1 MKLTSW
7 AFSMIVSTS
16 SGTFAVTSW
25 AVEGLLPPAATSAQ
39 STLIGSHS
47 DGGISVRLADMD
59 SLKAQGSRLKAQGV
73 TPKRYDHYPLSQM
86 KTYHLASDGADY
98 VGGVKRRGL

>member
-7 AFSMIVSTS
+7 AFSMIVSTA

-25 AVEGLLPPAATSAQ
+25 AVEGHLPPAATSAQ

-59 SLKAQGSRLKAQGV
+59 SLKVQGV

>member
-7 AFSMIVSTS
+7 AFSIIVSTA
-16 SGTFAVTSW
+16 SGIFAVTSW
-25 AVEGLLPPAATSAQ
+25 GVEGLLPPAATSAQ

-59 SLKAQGSRLKAQGV
+59 SLKAQGV